1 MHKHTLG
8 ALFANSSRFW
18 LTCQGSTM
26 QKVHKAPE
34 PARQVNDVIVGV
46 SIYKQALSIY

>member
-26 QKVHKAPE
+26 QKAHKPQ
-34 PARQVNDVIVGV
+34 PARQVNDVILGV
-46 SIYKQALSIY
+46 SFYKQALSIY